1 MVRTGQETF
10 KSSDIMGS
18 VHVVISER
26 YEMHKMKRNQIDEE
40 KPPVTA
46 QQTAELDEDWPTIG
60 ISL

>member
-1 MVRTGQETF
+1 
-10 KSSDIMGS
+10 MGS
-18 VHVVISER
+18 VHVVISDR
-26 YEMHKMKRNQIDEE
+26 YEMHKMERNQIDGE

>member
-18 VHVVISER
+18 VHVVISDR
-26 YEMHKMKRNQIDEE
+26 YEMHKMKHNQIDEE
-40 KPPVTA
+40 KPSITA
-46 QQTAELDEDWPTIG
+46 QQTAELDKNSPTVG

>member
-1 MVRTGQETF
+1 MTI
-10 KSSDIMGS
+10 SS
-18 VHVVISER
+18 VHVVISNR
-26 YEMHKMKRNQIDEE
+26 YEMHKMERNQIDGE

>member
-18 VHVVISER
+18 VHVVISNR

-40 KPPVTA
+40 KPSITA
-46 QQTAELDEDWPTIG
+46 QQTAELDKNSPTVG